1 MMQFRFYLI
10 NQYID
15 SHLPHLIFGELGY
28 TEIWYN
34 QPHKRVRPHAG
45 KGKMTVADI
54 GDVYMF
60 AEGDSPAWTK
70 IAAGPTPEG

>member
-1 MMQFRFYLI
+1 MVRYLVERTFVDGKK
-10 NQYID
+10 YVEGACVASD
-15 SHLPHLIFGELGY
+15 VAGLPTSGLVTGS
-28 TEIWYN
+28 
-34 QPHKRVRPHAG
+34 
-45 KGKMTVADI
+45 KMTVADS

>member
-1 MMQFRFYLI
+1 MVRVLVERTFVDGKKYVE
-10 NQYID
+10 D
-15 SHLPHLIFGELGY
+15 ACVAADVAGLPTSGLVTGS
-28 TEIWYN
+28 
-34 QPHKRVRPHAG
+34 
-45 KGKMTVADI
+45 KMTVADS

>member
-1 MMQFRFYLI
+1 MVRYLVERAFADGKK
-10 NQYID
+10 YVEGACVAAD
-15 SHLPHLIFGELGY
+15 VAGLPTSGLVTGS
-28 TEIWYN
+28 
-34 QPHKRVRPHAG
+34 
-45 KGKMTVADI
+45 KMTVADS